1 MVLIPSQQLP
11 AQLDIYLFIFFYHQ
25 WLVCCVW
32 WRGGGG
38 AWESVCERDEGVFT
52 VVPALLRMSP
62 AIVVLMQHLPAVNK
76 RQCHDSFAS
85 NHWSSAP
92 NSSGSP
98 ALSYFKSLVPSQVSS
113 MKMRNLLFGVILS
126 LFAVVHSTPL
136 TSKWTSFYVYNI
148 HIFFFPILTNTSCL
162 LWVSVWGYWP
172 CDVFLKLWNWDK
184 NPGRFFFYFYPDVRY
199 SLPFD

>member
-1 MVLIPSQQLP
+1 MTAVYSSFKCWITWNWRGWWNLSATFHKKPMPSLWFWYRLNSFLHNLIF
-11 AQLDIYLFIFFYHQ
+11 IYFFFFYHQ

-148 HIFFFPILTNTSCL
+148 HIFFFLS
-162 LWVSVWGYWP
+162 
-172 CDVFLKLWNWDK
+172 
-184 NPGRFFFYFYPDVRY
+184 
-199 SLPFD
+199 